1 VRDRDGSVLAVWVLE
16 IGDGIVQ
23 TIRSV
28 INPEKLRHIGPV
40 ADVVAIAARRAA
52 RR

>member
-1 VRDRDGSVLAVWVLE
+1 VVAAWVLE
-16 IGDGIVQ
+16 IGDGVVR

-28 INPEKLRHIGPV
+28 INPDKLQHIGPV
-40 ADVVAIAARRAA
+40 ADVVAIAARRSG